1 MIDKD
6 KLIKLGIQ
14 KRNKELKYVDNK
26 EYSWYE
32 IGISCGIGGNN
43 IGEKARCF
51 VKDFIRNNT
60 KAPSEEIIKYKE
72 VIEINKDGSNTSE
85 KIIQMSNSES
95 KDVNFLLKIHGYCNK
110 TWEIVSAKSSI
121 WDVNSKESG
130 TKKLY
135 SSKIIVKPKTNI
147 MSMEEIKLDLKE
159 HFISF
164 SENYSR
170 PFIKKI
176 SHKSDKMLE
185 IPIMDLHLGKL
196 GHKDETGE
204 NYDHKIAE
212 QRFLQ
217 IINDIIERTKHY
229 NFEKII
235 FPIGQDFFQFN
246 SIESE
251 TVAGTRVDSDVR
263 WYKLFL
269 KGVDL
274 LVKSIELL
282 SEVSNVE
289 VFYVP
294 GNHDKSVSYYA
305 LNYIYAWFRNNQ
317 RVSVDLSPS
326 CRTYKEYGNSLVG
339 YSHGNFEKKKISNI
353 MQVEAREQWGRTKY
367 HEFHL
372 GHYHSEITKE
382 ENGLI
387 IRHISSV
394 TGTDA
399 WHNESGFI
407 GAVKKAQAF
416 IWDKEYGLTDILH
429 SIII

>member
-1 MIDKD
+1 MENKE
-6 KLIKLGIQ
+6 KLYKLGLQ
-14 KRNKELKYVDNK
+14 KRNKELRHKNGVEISWKEISELCKIEGSNPAERARDLVRKFVNK
-26 EYSWYE
+26 KE
-32 IGISCGIGGNN
+32 
-43 IGEKARCF
+43 
-51 VKDFIRNNT
+51 VQ
-60 KAPSEEIIKYKE
+60 SEEIIKYKE

-85 KIIQMSNSES
+85 KVIEMSNSES
-95 KDVNFLLKIHGYCNK
+95 KDANFLLKVHGYCNK

-121 WDVNSKESG
+121 WNVQSKESG
-130 TKKLY
+130 IKKLY
-135 SSKIIVKPKTNI
+135 ASKISVKQRTDTI
-147 MSMEEIKLDLKE
+147 SMEEIKE
-159 HFISF
+159 HFLQF

-170 PFIKKI
+170 PFVKKI